1 MYHLALTLVLVSNCL
16 FFFFFFFFCRK
27 PSEFV
32 TMAVTD
38 AESPHLGEI
47 TCGTLLQKL
56 QVPSHT
62 EVVACLF
69 TQFLCGMNNIIV

>member
-1 MYHLALTLVLVSNCL
+1 
-16 FFFFFFFFCRK
+16 
-27 PSEFV
+27 
-32 TMAVTD
+32 MAVTD